1 MEKDQTYDNVTVI
14 MQLLKIP
21 PVSCQSWAKCN
32 DSGNHFAY
40 SQLNGIDLFLH
51 WTVIEWWWTVSPPR
65 MEGKKLLQKRDELTV
80 AAFESTCL
88 FRNLLSILV
97 MASLIII
104 IR

>member
-1 MEKDQTYDNVTVI
+1 
-14 MQLLKIP
+14 
-21 PVSCQSWAKCN
+21 
-32 DSGNHFAY
+32 
-40 SQLNGIDLFLH
+40 
-51 WTVIEWWWTVSPPR
+51 

-80 AAFESTCL
+80 AAFEWTCL